1 MAAFYVF
8 PPRPVVGEQI
18 AEVVRSYLPGVRVTA
33 SDCVRFLEGIAHRSR
48 SFLIHREDLP
58 EGQDVPSALRD
69 GFGAGPEDRIVQVT
83 SLRLDG
89 RPQVRILASP
99 VA

>member
-1 MAAFYVF
+1 MAAFYVL

-18 AEVVRSYLPGVRVTA
+18 AQVVRAYLPGVRVTA
-33 SDCVRFLEGIAHRSR
+33 SDCVRFLELIAERSR
-48 SFLIHREDLP
+48 TFLVHREDLP
-58 EGQDVPSALRD
+58 EGEDVATALRD
-69 GFGAGPEDRIVQVT
+69 GLGAGPEDRIVQVT
-83 SLRLDG
+83 SPPLNG